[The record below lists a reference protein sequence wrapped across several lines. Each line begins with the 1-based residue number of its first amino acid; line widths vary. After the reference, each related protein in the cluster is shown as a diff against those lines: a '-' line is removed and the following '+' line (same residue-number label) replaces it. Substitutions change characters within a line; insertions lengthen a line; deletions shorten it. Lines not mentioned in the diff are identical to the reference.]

1 MNPKKLAL
9 IVSTVALLLIALIA
23 VISANS
29 NNTNISSFS
38 IGNGQGPSI
47 GSLAP
52 NFNLPI
58 VDYQNSPEK
67 DGRVS
72 LQSLKG
78 EPVILN
84 FFASWCTECRTEL
97 PLLANA
103 AKREEGKISI
113 IGIDSGDSLNS
124 AISLLN
130 QDRANFLVGSD
141 PNQEVSGSLYN
152 LRGLP
157 YSIFISKSGEITAK
171 YLGALTLS
179 QLSMEIIKMGGVPL
193 KPQS

>member
-1 MNPKKLAL
+1 MNPKRLAL
-9 IVSTVALLLIALIA
+9 IVSTLALLLIAIVA

-29 NNTNISSFS
+29 NSSNISSFS

-52 NFNLPI
+52 NFTLPI
-58 VDYQNSPEK
+58 VDYQNTPKKS
-67 DGRVS
+67 GNIS

-78 EPVILN
+78 QPVILS

-97 PLLANA
+97 PLLASA
-103 AKREEGKISI
+103 AKTEKGRISI
-113 IGIDSGDSLNS
+113 LGIDSGDSLNS

-130 QDRANFLVGSD
+130 QDHANFLVGSD
-141 PNQEVSGSLYN
+141 PNQEVSGSLYA

-157 YSIFISKSGEITAK
+157 YSVFISKNGTVTAK
-171 YLGALTLS
+171 YLGALTFS
-179 QLSMEIIKMGGVPL
+179 QLSSEITKMGGLPL